1 MQKQSRRKTVVVVGR
16 QSDDSS
22 DGGVSLHVG
31 QQRRLR
37 PYSFVNGICG
47 GIAFFSFNI

>member
-1 MQKQSRRKTVVVVGR
+1 MQKQSRRKIVVVVGR
-16 QSDDSS
+16 RSDDSG

-37 PYSFVNGICG
+37 PYGFVDGICV

>member
-1 MQKQSRRKTVVVVGR
+1 MQKQSCRKIVVVVGR
-16 QSDDSS
+16 RSDDSS

-37 PYSFVNGICG
+37 PFGFARGICG